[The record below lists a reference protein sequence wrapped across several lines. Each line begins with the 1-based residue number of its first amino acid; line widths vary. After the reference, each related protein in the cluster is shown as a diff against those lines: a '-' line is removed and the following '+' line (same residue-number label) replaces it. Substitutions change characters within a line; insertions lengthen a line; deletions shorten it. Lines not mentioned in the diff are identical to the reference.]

1 MGSNELL
8 DLSSAI
14 VDAWS
19 TPGGPPPGAP
29 DGPTNRVTNQL
40 TELDD
45 GLAIVES
52 FSNIVATRTDEGLVL
67 FDASSVF
74 TGRGCV
80 DSLRGWTDEPVHTLV
95 YTHGHVDHVGGSGH
109 LARDAEARGHGPM
122 QVVGHEAVADRFA
135 RYRATNGWNLAINA
149 RQFGPGFGGGTVRK
163 DGTRVPF
170 LPDDTAE
177 CTVTYEERLDLS
189 VGGLDVELHHDRGE
203 TDDHT
208 WAWIPSLRA
217 VAVGDFVAWVFPNAG
232 NPQKVQRYPVDWAR
246 ALRSMIALEPELLLP
261 AHGLVVAGQE
271 RVATVLGDLAT
282 ALERLVDDVLAGMNA
297 GATLDE
303 IVHSVRVADD
313 LLARPWLRPIYD
325 EPEFVVRNTYRLFG
339 GWWDGDPAHLKPPP
353 ASALARELAEL
364 AGGAEVLAARAGVLG
379 DVGDHR
385 LACQLVELAAQGSE
399 DPTIWRLRSRLYRAR
414 AEHESSL
421 MAKGVF
427 TEAARAGD
435 ERAAS
440 FEAAAGPESFD

>member
-1 MGSNELL
+1 MGEPTELL

-29 DGPTNRVTNQL
+29 EGPTNRVTNQL
-40 TELDD
+40 TAIDD
-45 GLAIVES
+45 GLGFIES
-52 FSNIVATRTDEGLVL
+52 FSNVVAFRTDDGLVL

-80 DSLRGWTDEPVHTLV
+80 DSLRAWTDEPVHTLV

-109 LARDAEARGHGPM
+109 LVHDAHQRGHADPA
-122 QVVGHEAVADRFA
+122 VVGHEAVADRFE
-135 RYRATNGWNLAINA
+135 RYRATDGWNLAINE
-149 RQFGPGFGGGTVRK
+149 RQFGPGFGGGTRRR
-163 DGTRVPF
+163 DGSRVPF

-177 CTVTYEERLDLS
+177 CTVTYRDALALS
-189 VGGLDVELHHDRGE
+189 IGGLDVELHHDRGE

-208 WAWIPSLRA
+208 WAWIPSHRA

-232 NPQKVQRYPVDWAR
+232 NPQKVQRYPLDWAA
-246 ALRSMIALEPELLLP
+246 ALRRMIALEPELLLP
-261 AHGLVVAGQE
+261 AHGLAVTGRE

-282 ALERLVDDVLAGMNA
+282 ALERLVADVLAGMNA

-303 IVHSVRVADD
+303 LVHSIRVDDD
-313 LLARPWLRPIYD
+313 LLRRPWLRPIYD

-353 ASALARELAEL
+353 AEALARELADL
-364 AGGAEVLAARAGVLG
+364 AGGPGALAERARAVADG
-379 DVGDHR
+379 GDHR
-385 LACQLVELAAQGSE
+385 LACQLIELAARASE
-399 DPTIWRLRSRLYRAR
+399 DPGIWRLRSTLYRDR

-421 MAKGVF
+421 MAKGVY
-427 TEAARAGD
+427 TEAARSGD
-435 ERAAS
+435 AHADTLH
-440 FEAAAGPESFD
+440 P

>member
-1 MGSNELL
+1 MTANSELL

-19 TPGGPPPGAP
+19 APGGPPPGAVE
-29 DGPTNRVTNQL
+29 GPTNRVTNEL
-40 TELDD
+40 TAIDD
-45 GLAIVES
+45 GLAFVES
-52 FSNIVATRTDEGLVL
+52 FSNVVALRTDDGLVL

-74 TGRGCV
+74 TGKGITA
-80 DSLRGWTDEPVHTLV
+80 SLRSWADDPIHSLV

-109 LARDAEARGHGPM
+109 LVADGAARGHAAPT
-122 QVVGHEAVADRFA
+122 VIGHEAVAQRFE
-135 RYRATNGWNLAINA
+135 RYRETNGWNLAINA
-149 RQFGPGFGGGTVRK
+149 RQFGPGFGGGMLRR

-170 LPDDTAE
+170 LPDTVAGCD
-177 CTVTYEERLDLS
+177 VTYEASLDLS
-189 VGGLDVELHHDRGE
+189 VGGLDIELHHDRGE

-208 WAWIPSLRA
+208 WAWIPAHRA

-232 NPQKVQRYPVDWAR
+232 NPQKVQRYPGEWAA
-246 ALRSMIALEPELLLP
+246 ALRKMLALEAELLLP
-261 AHGLVVAGQE
+261 AHGLAVAGRE

-282 ALERLVDDVLAGMNA
+282 ALEQLVADVLAGMNA

-303 IVHSVRVADD
+303 IVRSVQVSDD
-313 LLARPWLRPIYD
+313 LIRRPWLRPIYD
-325 EPEFVVRNTYRLFG
+325 EPEFVVRNTYRLYG

-353 ASALARELAEL
+353 ADALAVEIAEL
-364 AGGAEVLAARAGVLG
+364 AGGPGVLADRAQACSEA
-379 DVGDHR
+379 GDHR
-385 LACQLVELAAQGSE
+385 MACQLVELAARASTDAGV
-399 DPTIWRLRSRLYRAR
+399 WRLRSQLYLAR

-435 ERAAS
+435 EH
-440 FEAAAGPESFD
+440 AAALEA